1 MLAVSAVLVGW
12 GPTALGAHIPD
23 TGPLP
28 DNCVE
33 FQANDPGTKSPP
45 DYPDVDITLDDWG
58 DLHEITFI
66 ISGLD
71 DDEYVDISVK
81 SGTTVQESGP
91 YGNGTHTFDNSLQQ
105 AISHIRICV
114 FEEETT
120 TTTEGTTTTT
130 EGTTTTTEGTTTTTE
145 GTTTTTDGTTTTTND
160 PTTTTTEGTTTTT
173 NDPTTTT
180 TIGTTTST
188 VDDEVLPTVLTTTTV
203 AGEVDETVV
212 STLPF
217 TGVEAEGLGQLA
229 LALTALGYLLFA
241 LSRGGVRDEP
251 S

>member
-1 MLAVSAVLVGW
+1 MLAVSVVLVGW

-33 FQANDPGTKSPP
+33 FQANNLGTKSPP

-71 DDEYVDISVK
+71 DDEDVDISVK
-81 SGTTVQESGP
+81 SGTTVQEAGP

-105 AISHIRICV
+105 EISHIRICV
-114 FEEETT
+114 FEEETTTTTEATTTTSEATTTTTEETT

-130 EGTTTTTEGTTTTTE
+130 EGTTTTT
-145 GTTTTTDGTTTTTND
+145 
-160 PTTTTTEGTTTTT
+160 
-173 NDPTTTT
+173 

-188 VDDEVLPTVLTTTTV
+188 VDDEVLGTVVTTTTV

-217 TGVEAEGLGQLA
+217 TGAQADGLGQLA
-229 LALTALGYLLFA
+229 LALTALGCLLLVLF
-241 LSRGGVRDEP
+241 RGGVRDEP

>member
-1 MLAVSAVLVGW
+1 LPLAVSTVLMLAVSVVLVGW
-12 GPTALGAHIPD
+12 GPTALGAHIPG

-33 FQANDPGTKSPP
+33 FQANSPGTKSPP

-71 DDEYVDISVK
+71 DDEDVDISVK
-81 SGTTVQESGP
+81 SGTTVQEAGP

-114 FEEETT
+114 FEETT
-120 TTTEGTTTTT
+120 TTTEATTTTS
-130 EGTTTTTEGTTTTTE
+130 EGTTTTS
-145 GTTTTTDGTTTTTND
+145 
-160 PTTTTTEGTTTTT
+160 EGTTTTT

-188 VDDEVLPTVLTTTTV
+188 VADEVLGTVVTTTTV
-203 AGEVDETVV
+203 ADEVDETVV
-212 STLPF
+212 SALPF
-217 TGVEAEGLGQLA
+217 TGAQADGLGQLA
-229 LALTALGYLLFA
+229 LALAAVGCLLLVLFR
-241 LSRGGVRDEP
+241 SGVRDEP

>member
-1 MLAVSAVLVGW
+1 MLAVSVVLVGW

-33 FQANDPGTKSPP
+33 FQANTPGTKSPP

-71 DDEYVDISVK
+71 DDEDVDISVK
-81 SGTTVQESGP
+81 SGTTVQEDGP

-120 TTTEGTTTTT
+120 TTEATTTTTEATTTTTGATTTTT
-130 EGTTTTTEGTTTTTE
+130 EGTTTTSEGTTTTSE
-145 GTTTTTDGTTTTTND
+145 GTTTTS
-160 PTTTTTEGTTTTT
+160 EGTTTTT

-188 VDDEVLPTVLTTTTV
+188 VDDEVLGTVVTTTTV
-203 AGEVDETVV
+203 AGEVDETVI

-217 TGVEAEGLGQLA
+217 TGAQADGLGQLA
-229 LALTALGYLLFA
+229 LALAAVGCLLLVLFR
-241 LSRGGVRDEP
+241 SGVRDEP

>member
-33 FQANDPGTKSPP
+33 FQANNPGTKSPP

-81 SGTTVQESGP
+81 SGTTVQEAGP

-114 FEEETT
+114 FEAETTTTTEATT

-130 EGTTTTTEGTTTTTE
+130 EATTTTTEATTTTTE
-145 GTTTTTDGTTTTTND
+145 A
-160 PTTTTTEGTTTTT
+160 TTTTTEGTTTTT

-203 AGEVDETVV
+203 AGEVDEAVD

-241 LSRGGVRDEP
+241 LSRGGVKDEP
-251 S
+251 SQER